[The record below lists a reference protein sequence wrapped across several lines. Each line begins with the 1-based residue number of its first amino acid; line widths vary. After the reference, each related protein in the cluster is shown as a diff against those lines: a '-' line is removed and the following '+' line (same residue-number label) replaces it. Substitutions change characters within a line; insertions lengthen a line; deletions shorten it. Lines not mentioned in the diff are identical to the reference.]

1 MGIQD
6 RDYYQNK
13 SLKSQPTPIPRPSN
27 PNNNP
32 AYSPPQS
39 HHCLAK
45 RSANN
50 KTSIKYLIYP
60 LIALLTL
67 WYSADR
73 LLYRFK
79 NFSSANPQA
88 LNPQQPKQ
96 QPVELIAGGA
106 LLKTDRSG
114 HFRGTALINGIEAPI
129 LIDTGATQTVIPEKI
144 AAAAG
149 LPIGKTIQK
158 NTAGGQ
164 VLDHLTKIDSLK
176 IGNAELKN
184 LDASINQHLDE
195 VLIGMNTL
203 KYFRMTQEGNQ
214 LSLVASDDPIN
225 VAEIERHLPFVPAIQ
240 STETP
245 TFSLPEPPIAEQ
257 TATKAKT
264 NWKKSVVCDAQKNC
278 KTVYGDH

>member
-6 RDYYQNK
+6 RDYNQNK
-13 SLKSQPTPIPRPSN
+13 SLKN
-27 PNNNP
+27 HPNNNP

-50 KTSIKYLIYP
+50 KVGIKYLIYP

-96 QPVELIAGGA
+96 QVELISGGA

-225 VAEIERHLPFVPAIQ
+225 VAEIERHLPYVPAMQAAEI
-240 STETP
+240 P
-245 TFSLPEPPIAEQ
+245 TFSLPEPPVAEQ

-278 KTVYGDH
+278 KTVYRDH